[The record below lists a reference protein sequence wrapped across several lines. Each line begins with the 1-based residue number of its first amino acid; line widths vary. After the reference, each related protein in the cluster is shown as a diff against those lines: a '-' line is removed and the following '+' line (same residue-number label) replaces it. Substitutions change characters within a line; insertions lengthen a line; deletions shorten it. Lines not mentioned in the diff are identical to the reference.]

1 MGWLFKTEPS
11 QYSLDDLARDGR
23 AVWDGVTNPLA
34 LKNLR
39 QAKKGDPVLI
49 YHTGD
54 ERKAVGLARIVK
66 EPYPDPKRGSE
77 KLVVVDIEFAQPL
90 GRPVAL
96 DEMKK
101 NPRLKGFD
109 LLRLGRLSIVP
120 VSDDH
125 WQEIMK
131 MAGRK
136 TEP

>member
-39 QAKKGDPVLI
+39 QARKGDPVLI

-77 KLVVVDIEFAQPL
+77 KLVVVDIEFAQSL

-125 WQEIMK
+125 WQEIMR
-131 MAGRK
+131 MARK

>member
-1 MGWLFKTEPS
+1 LFKTEPS

-39 QAKKGDPVLI
+39 QARKGDPVLI

>member
-66 EPYPDPKRGSE
+66 EPYPDPKKGSE

-125 WQEIMK
+125 WQEIMR

-136 TEP
+136 AEP

>member
-66 EPYPDPKRGSE
+66 EPYPDPKKGSE

>member
-39 QAKKGDPVLI
+39 QARKGDPVLI

>member
-39 QAKKGDPVLI
+39 QARKGDPVLI

-96 DEMKK
+96 GEMKK

-125 WQEIMK
+125 WQEIMR
-131 MAGRK
+131 MARK

>member
-1 MGWLFKTEPS
+1 M
-11 QYSLDDLARDGR
+11 
-23 AVWDGVTNPLA
+23 TNPLA

-39 QAKKGDPVLI
+39 QARKGDPVLI

>member
-39 QAKKGDPVLI
+39 QARKGDPVLI

-66 EPYPDPKRGSE
+66 ESYPDPKRGSE

-125 WQEIMK
+125 WQEIMR
-131 MAGRK
+131 MARK
-136 TEP
+136 TES

>member
-39 QAKKGDPVLI
+39 QARKGDPVLI

-66 EPYPDPKRGSE
+66 EPYPDPKKGSE